1 MDMYKGPILEGK
13 DGHKRPIPEGKDGYK
28 RPILKGKDDGWEE
41 RLASIG
47 GPLLAWYKTHARD
60 LPWRQDKDP
69 YRIWI
74 SEIMLQQTRVEA
86 VKPYFLRFMERLPR
100 VTALAQVE
108 EEVLLKLWE
117 GLGYYSRARN
127 LKKAAMEMVERYGGR
142 VPSAYEEL
150 LKLPGIGSYTAGAI
164 ASIAYKVPVPA
175 VDGNVLRVI
184 SRVLGSAEDIA
195 RPQTKT
201 WMEGALKKTM
211 DQEEPGLFN
220 QGLFEVGALL
230 CTPYK
235 RAQRNVR
242 EGAGRAPGND
252 GEVLSDG
259 RPGCGDCPLAFACV
273 AREKGLWREIP
284 VKSGK
289 KARRIEEKTVLVLRG
304 WKERAED
311 GPERAEG
318 SPVRPD
324 GLKGTDRDMDGSGE
338 RVEVV
343 ALRKRPPRGL
353 LASLYEFPNV
363 EGKLVLDP
371 ADAASRA
378 VLSKI
383 TGVAEE
389 KIWDICPLGEA
400 KHVFSHVEW
409 HMVGYQIC
417 VADGL
422 PQSFIC
428 ADIRELEGKYPL
440 PSAFLAYRKALSKVK
455 YKEE

>member
-1 MDMYKGPILEGK
+1 MDMYKGPILDGK
-13 DGHKRPIPEGKDGYK
+13 DWHKRPIPEGKDE
-28 RPILKGKDDGWEE
+28 GWEE

-47 GPLLAWYKTHARD
+47 DPLLAWYKTHARD

-86 VKPYFLRFMERLPR
+86 VKPYFVRFMERLPR

-127 LKKAAMEMVERYGGR
+127 LKKAAMEMVERHGGR

-211 DQEEPGLFN
+211 DREEPGLFN

-235 RAQRNVR
+235 RAQRKVR

-304 WKERAED
+304 WKERAE
-311 GPERAEG
+311 
-318 SPVRPD
+318 
-324 GLKGTDRDMDGSGE
+324 
-338 RVEVV
+338 VV
-343 ALRKRPPRGL
+343 ALRKRPPQGL

-389 KIWDICPLGEA
+389 QIRDIRPLGEA

-417 VADGL
+417 VAGGF
-422 PQSFIC
+422 PQSSIC